1 MEMSVVEVL
10 RLADPGVTRDRRGME
25 VFAYAAGSVE
35 CPSSRRSG
43 VWGRGPLDPRLR
55 QPPRPGPVGHTC
67 QTDLHYE
74 SAVDLHDGRVDLGG
88 RTSGLPLL
96 VERLRAHI

>member
-10 RLADPGVTRDRRGME
+10 RLADPGVTSDRRGME

-35 CPSSRRSG
+35 CPSSRRSRSWEPG
-43 VWGRGPLDPRLR
+43 ALDLRLR
-55 QPPRPGPVGHTC
+55 QRARPGPVGHTC

-74 SAVDLHDGRVDLGG
+74 SAVDLHDGRVALGG
-88 RTSGLPLL
+88 STFRSPL
-96 VERLRAHI
+96 VTAR